1 MKKEKTNRP
10 KQPMNRRKKYLLLSG
25 TTTLLIVVALVLVNL
40 LTIYITDRYPVSI
53 DLTPQKV
60 FGLTEQSKEYLSKLE
75 QPVSIQVMTN
85 EDTFIAS
92 GDYYVQANQVIQEYE
107 KYSDQISL
115 EYVDL
120 LQNPSLASQYEDV
133 QIGDIIVSSGNRTQT
148 LTAYDL
154 FNVESGSYYGSYI
167 ASSKAE
173 QAMTSAILNVTS
185 TEQIQ
190 GLNQLLQSNNFA
202 VSSIN
207 PAVEEIGE
215 EVDVLLWIAPI
226 NDPDAQVLERLE
238 RFLSENEEKTLL
250 YFADTTQPQL
260 SNLESFLERWGIR
273 VQSNSIIE
281 TDNRKIINMN
291 PYFSTS
297 QISNLTLTDTM
308 TDTSIPITMPFARP
322 LEQVFESNME
332 LNTTVLLQSSESAS
346 VIPYG
351 ISDEQ
356 LENWTPEEYGPF
368 PLAILS
374 EKSFEDGKSSRVAA
388 FGSAVSLSDSLLSS
402 GSFCNSDYYLSVL
415 NTLTRRENVISIQS
429 KTLGGQELGLNTA
442 QVFLIG
448 SGFMIVLPIVTL
460 CCGLYLWLK
469 RKNA

>member
-1 MKKEKTNRP
+1 MIGGTGLLGSAAAAELIARGHQVKSIALPPLPEGAPIPEEMEIVLGNYLTMSDDELREKMAGCDCFIFAAGVDERVEFP
-10 KQPMNRRKKYLLLSG
+10 
-25 TTTLLIVVALVLVNL
+25 A
-40 LTIYITDRYPVSI
+40 PV
-53 DLTPQKV
+53 
-60 FGLTEQSKEYLSKLE
+60 Y
-75 QPVSIQVMTN
+75 
-85 EDTFIAS
+85 A
-92 GDYYVQANQVIQEYE
+92 AYE
-107 KYSDQISL
+107 KYNIRP
-115 EYVDL
+115 VKRL
-120 LQNPSLASQYEDV
+120 LGIAKACGVKNCVVL
-133 QIGDIIVSSGNRTQT
+133 
-148 LTAYDL
+148 
-154 FNVESGSYYGSYI
+154 GSYFAYFAKEHPEMNLCVKHPYI
-167 ASSKAE
+167 RSRIAQE
-173 QAMTSAILNVTS
+173 QSALS
-185 TEQIQ
+185 
-190 GLNQLLQSNNFA
+190 FA
-202 VSSIN
+202 DDEMSVC
-207 PAVEEIGE
+207 
-215 EVDVLLWIAPI
+215 
-226 NDPDAQVLERLE
+226 VLELPYI
-238 RFLSENEEKTLL
+238 FG
-250 YFADTTQPQL
+250 TQPGRKPVWVILIEQL
-260 SNLESFLERWGIR
+260 EGMGKITMYPKGGTTMVTVRQVGQAIAGAAERNRGANCYPIGYYNLTWNDFLKIVHKAMG
-273 VQSNSIIE
+273 QP
-281 TDNRKIINMN
+281 NRKIINMN

-332 LNTTVLLQSSESAS
+332 LSTTVLLQSSESAS

-415 NTLTRRENVISIQS
+415 NTLTHRENIISIQS